1 MAAGGGHSGQHS
13 HLVDELETSFHTL
26 FSSLVNQDHVNIV
39 EQDEIKTSVEQNVQ
53 KFLDTAKQI
62 ECFFLQRRLLLSS
75 QRPEQILK
83 EDIQELRTEL
93 QRKEALIQKHQQK
106 IAQWQTVLAD
116 IRGLGRRPS
125 QAPPQQ
131 DGMSQGAS
139 SSHVRPPAPGTPGTP
154 TMIGPGGQHGMMWS
168 QHGMA
173 AGPGVGPLAHLE
185 QTASSLGNLGGSFG
199 SFDRGG
205 SFDRAGSFDRR

>member
-1 MAAGGGHSGQHS
+1 MATGGGHPGQHPN
-13 HLVDELETSFHTL
+13 LVDDLESSFHTL

-125 QAPPQQ
+125 QAP
-131 DGMSQGAS
+131 
-139 SSHVRPPAPGTPGTP
+139 
-154 TMIGPGGQHGMMWS
+154 
-168 QHGMA
+168 
-173 AGPGVGPLAHLE
+173 
-185 QTASSLGNLGGSFG
+185 
-199 SFDRGG
+199 
-205 SFDRAGSFDRR
+205 